1 MKQEV
6 IGRSFEELQEN
17 EMLEIQGGAAATS
30 ASATTSWSSA
40 PCTIG
45 MLTVT
50 VVSVIGATIY
60 FTVKG

>member
-30 ASATTSWSSA
+30 VSVTSWSSA

-45 MLTVT
+45 ILTVT
-50 VVSVIGATIY
+50 VVSAVGATIY